1 MLRFDLEN
9 IGPISKASVEVGGL
23 TVITGTNGTGKSF
36 VSKAI
41 HTVAQTFQDYPRMF
55 FYDQVR
61 PSLFY
66 PVSDLFEFEIDG
78 YKRNVAMLIYKIFLN
93 LDLLFESNFDHNEYL
108 PLMQKEFN
116 EFYEKLKSDPK
127 LSLPKLEKF
136 KLDVN
141 KKFEDLKQVSFL
153 DQFKDRFDLLLEL
166 NFSSQFNSFIDSNR
180 ASIEIF
186 SEKQKTCSI
195 QIEGNK
201 ITNSELDRKNI
212 QYTDNLYIDS
222 PLYMSLFG
230 FLNKILAESS
240 LNGEIR
246 ERNHSL
252 GLSGNLSPL
261 TVRRDFPFY
270 LKKLLEKA
278 TSQLVVNVD
287 DDLQKV
293 FDQTGILFGG
303 EVEYNSDAN
312 DFILKRGS
320 LPPIKSKNMASG
332 IKALGLIQ
340 SLIKTNGINK
350 NSLLI
355 IDEPENHLHPE
366 WQVEYAKV
374 LVKLVEAGVPI
385 IVSSHSPYMLEA
397 LKTFSDKSS
406 IKDKTK
412 FYFGKMQ
419 EQGSVFEDVTEDL
432 EPIFDSLSKPM
443 RKLAF
448 E

>member
-41 HTVAQTFQDYPRMF
+41 HTVTQAFQDCSRMF
-55 FYDQVR
+55 YYDQAF
-61 PSLFY
+61 PLFFS
-66 PVSDLFEFEIDG
+66 PVWDLFEIEGLKEKVVDP
-78 YKRNVAMLIYKIFLN
+78 MDKIFLN
-93 LDLLFESNFDHNEYL
+93 TNLLLKSNFDHNEYL

-141 KKFEDLKQVSFL
+141 KRFEHFKQVSFSE
-153 DQFKDRFDLLLEL
+153 QFKKRFDLLLEL

-180 ASIEIF
+180 ASIKIF

-252 GLSGNLSPL
+252 GLSGFGSPP

-303 EVEYNSDAN
+303 EVEYNSDAS

-374 LVKLVEAGVPI
+374 LVKLIEAGVPI

-397 LKTFSDKSS
+397 LKTLSDKSS